1 MCIDVHSDKNV
12 CNKNDL
18 FSTVVEV
25 DEEMKD
31 NNIKSTTHLCHIC
44 KEKIRISKTVSS
56 KNKYQKRKLQ
66 I

>member
-1 MCIDVHSDKNV
+1 MFVLMYIQITMFVIIVLS
-12 CNKNDL
+12 
-18 FSTVVEV
+18 STVAEF

-44 KEKIRISKTVSS
+44 KEKNRISKTVSS